1 MKKLL
6 EQAHV
11 PEKDIIMDSASTD
24 TLSSVVK
31 CAEIIRALPATPNVI
46 ICTDRYHVVRCWWL
60 FRLLGISA
68 EAAAIRSA
76 RESNS
81 FVRLIFWYL
90 REVPAT
96 FWDTL
101 LLLGTKRRLSRV

>member
-1 MKKLL
+1 MKRLL

-11 PEKDIIMDSASTD
+11 PEEDIILDSASTD
-24 TLSSVVK
+24 TLSSVVR
-31 CAEIIRALPATPNVI
+31 CAEIIRALPATPHVI
-46 ICTDRYHVVRCWWL
+46 ICTDRYHVVRCRWL
-60 FRLLGISA
+60 FRLLGIPT

-81 FVRLIFWYL
+81 LVRLIFWYL

-101 LLLGTKRRLSRV
+101 LLGAKRKLFSV